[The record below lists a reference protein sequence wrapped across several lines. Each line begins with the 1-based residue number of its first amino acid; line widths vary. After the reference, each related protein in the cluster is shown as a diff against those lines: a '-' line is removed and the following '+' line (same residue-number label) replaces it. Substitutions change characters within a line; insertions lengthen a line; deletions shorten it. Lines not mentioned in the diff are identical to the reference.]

1 MNTTDTRQDL
11 LSQLQQI
18 RQTVEQKFET
28 LSESQIQW
36 KPAPN
41 QWSVLE
47 CLTHLNMVSQY
58 YANQLKFK
66 LEHTP
71 KNGNLPLDFQMSFNG
86 KIMLGFVDPK
96 SARKIPAPS
105 MFKPKPYHLDTPKVL
120 KRYYTILQDLEE
132 AIQKSNQLDW
142 NTKLQSPFTSLL
154 KFRVGDVLIFTLAH
168 QQRHINQALRVIQ
181 QPSFPKQ

>member
-1 MNTTDTRQDL
+1 MNTTDTRQEL
-11 LSQLQQI
+11 LLQLQQI
-18 RQTVEQKFET
+18 RQTVEQKMET

-66 LEHTP
+66 LEHTH
-71 KNGNLPLDFQMSFNG
+71 KNENPPLDFQMSFNG
-86 KIMLGFVDPK
+86 KVMLGFVDPK

-105 MFKPKPYHLDTPKVL
+105 MFKPKPYHLDTPNVL

-142 NTKLQSPFTSLL
+142 NIKLQSPFTSWL

-168 QQRHINQALRVIQ
+168 QQRHINQALRVMQ
-181 QPSFPKQ
+181 HPSFPKH

>member
-18 RQTVEQKFET
+18 RQTVEQKLET

-66 LEHTP
+66 LEHIP
-71 KNGNLPLDFQMSFNG
+71 KNEHPSLDFQMSFNG

-105 MFKPKPYHLDTPKVL
+105 MFKPKPYHLETPKVL
-120 KRYYTILQDLEE
+120 KRYYGILTDLEE
-132 AIQKSNQLDW
+132 AIQKSHQLDW
-142 NTKLQSPFTSLL
+142 NAKLQSPFTSLL
-154 KFRVGDVLIFTLAH
+154 KFRVGDVLIFVLAH